1 MSNSVAAARG
11 DLSFGTKLAYGVGS
25 IAYGA
30 KLQVLGLMLFY
41 YNQMQGLPAHL
52 VSGVLSAAI
61 IIDALWDPLVGQVSD
76 NARTPWGRR
85 HPFMYASALPVALC
99 VIFML
104 NPPAG
109 LSQTGL
115 LLFAGAMAIG
125 ARMAISLYEIP
136 NTALVAELA
145 PDYDRRTTL
154 MSWRYFFQSAGTAIA
169 ISLSSFVFLR
179 PHGGLPGQFNK
190 AGYGPLALT
199 VGVIM
204 FASIVAS
211 SLGTHGQIRH
221 LKPLKASKLS
231 FADLSR
237 GFLLTISNRNLVAL
251 AISGMLFG
259 FMTGL
264 AQGLTFYFNTYLWG
278 LSTNQIGTIALSALV
293 AAVPAVI
300 LTPILSRRFGKKPVC
315 MSLFLLSIVA
325 LAAPFLGKLAGVMP
339 PSGSKPLVALLL
351 ADHMCVSALSM
362 MGFIIVSSMIADI
375 VEEIELATGQRSEG
389 LLFAMDTFLQKI
401 TTGVATGLPGFLLLW
416 VGLPVGAHPKTVNP
430 QIMIHLVEI
439 YLPTVLA
446 LCLTSLVCIVFYRI
460 DRGRHQ
466 ENLRRIADAAAIAET
481 GQEVLHQPL
490 DPAA

>member
-1 MSNSVAAARG
+1 MSDFVPERQV
-11 DLSFGTKLAYGVGS
+11 DLSFRTKLAYGVGS

-30 KLQVLGLMLFY
+30 KLQVLGLLLFY

-61 IIDALWDPLVGQVSD
+61 IIDAIWDPLVGQVSD

-85 HPFMYASALPVALC
+85 HPFMYAAALPVALC
-99 VIFML
+99 VVFML

-109 LSQTGL
+109 LSHTGL
-115 LLFAGAMAIG
+115 LMFVAAMAIG

-154 MSWRYFFQSAGTAIA
+154 MSWRYFFQTLGQALTIC
-169 ISLSSFVFLR
+169 LSSFVFLR
-179 PHGGLPGQFNK
+179 PHDGLPGQFNK

-204 FASIVAS
+204 FASIIVS

-221 LKPLKASKLS
+221 LKPLKATKLS
-231 FADLSR
+231 FGELAR

-251 AISGMLFG
+251 AVSGMLFG

-278 LSTNQIGTIALSALV
+278 LSTRMIGTMALFGLLS
-293 AAVPAVI
+293 AVPAVI
-300 LTPILSRRFGKKPVC
+300 LAPILARRFGKKPVC

-325 LAAPFLGKLAGVMP
+325 LGAPFLAKLGGLMP
-339 PSGSKPLVALLL
+339 PSGSVALVVVLTCG
-351 ADHMCVSALSM
+351 HMGVTAFSV

-375 VEEIELATGQRSEG
+375 VEEIELTTGQRSEG

-416 VGLPVGAHPKTVNP
+416 VGLPVGAHPKTVDP

-446 LCLTSLVCIVFYRI
+446 LCLTSLACIAFYRI
-460 DRGRHQ
+460 DRTRHQ
-466 ENLRRIADAAAIAET
+466 ENLRRIADAAAIAER
-481 GQEVLHQPL
+481 GQEALHQPL